1 MSADI
6 QHDLFV
12 VDHAPPVL
20 LAPIVGRY
28 KLPCFDA
35 APVLCF
41 RPLRKGAALLHVGF
55 KGAVGENA
63 GGGMGMLRLLCFMAF
78 LSYPQLNLQG
88 FLHLPHH
95 RFLFHTGLLS
105 YGRSYPLRKYLLVG
119 RFGEI
124 FLTASRCCFPD
135 FTGFAGF
142 FTLLPLATPFT
153 HRFFQNR
160 ACNRSARV
168 RSTGCIPC
176 SRCTRPAVSLV
187 SRTQR
192 EPHSLVGSA
201 VLSLN
206 QLPPL
211 FVRTGHCFFE
221 PFAAIIRLD
230 GAAALRTL

>member
-1 MSADI
+1 
-6 QHDLFV
+6 
-12 VDHAPPVL
+12 
-20 LAPIVGRY
+20 
-28 KLPCFDA
+28 
-35 APVLCF
+35 
-41 RPLRKGAALLHVGF
+41 
-55 KGAVGENA
+55 
-63 GGGMGMLRLLCFMAF
+63 MGMLRLLCFMAF

-192 EPHSLVGSA
+192 VAAQPCRVCCA
-201 VLSLN
+201 
-206 QLPPL
+206 
-211 FVRTGHCFFE
+211 FFE
-221 PFAAIIRLD
+221 PVTAVVRSD
-230 GAAALRTL
+230 GSLLLRTVCRHYPSGRGRCSSNPLAASLSSRQVTAFHTPFVFSSYIFSMTNTDSTQ